1 MLIKKLKRF
10 KQFRKKIWRRLMGRS
25 DLQDYNRQQVK
36 FRKRYPDYNLGIATY
51 GMPVVHDWNE
61 GSTLKIGAYC
71 SIAGNVQIFLG
82 GQHAIN
88 WVTSYPFPEFFNE
101 ARHIKNPLA
110 TKGDVVIGNDVW
122 LCANCTILSGVT
134 IGHGAVIA
142 SGAVVSRDV
151 EPYAIMAGNPA
162 KQVRW
167 RFDEADRLALL
178 ESAWWDWPEEE
189 IKRVIDKL
197 CSDNIAD
204 FITYAHSRKNL
215 QIF

>member
-36 FRKRYPDYNLGIATY
+36 FRKCYPDYKLGIATY

-82 GQHAIN
+82 GQHTIN
-88 WVTSYPFPEFFNE
+88 WVSSYPFPAFFTE
-101 ARHIKNPLA
+101 AKHIKNLEG

-134 IGHGAVIA
+134 IGDGAVIA

-167 RFDEADRLALL
+167 RFEESVRLALL
-178 ESAWWDWPEEE
+178 ESAWWNWPEEE
-189 IKRVIDKL
+189 IKQVVDKL
-197 CSDNIAD
+197 CSDNISD
-204 FITYAHSRKNL
+204 FIAYVHSRKVL
-215 QIF
+215 